1 MESPLKHLERMVKNL
16 IIIFL
21 LSISISSLQ
30 KSCVNTSSKQVVTI
44 PAKVGSFKDSIQYK
58 EVEKVRES
66 LVYVKG
72 KEVKVENPVNKE
84 LLENFIQLQ
93 KENDSLKLLKLYVKA
108 IEEREGNYTFNNEDM
123 DLNIYTNVRGTI
135 LNIKPTYKIKERVLE
150 VREKETVFA
159 SYAGLSLGTTTD
171 LTKLTPSLDLGIQ
184 NKSGDI
190 FTGSVGLD
198 KTIKVGYFYRFI
210 NIKK

>member
-1 MESPLKHLERMVKNL
+1 
-16 IIIFL
+16 
-21 LSISISSLQ
+21 
-30 KSCVNTSSKQVVTI
+30 VVTV
-44 PAKVGSFKDSIQYK
+44 PAKVGSFKDSIRYK

-150 VREKETVFA
+150 KETVFA
-159 SYAGLSLGTTTD
+159 SYVGLSLGTTTD
-171 LTKLTPSLDLGIQ
+171 LTKLAPSLDLGIQ